1 MRIALTL
8 SILALVVAPAA
19 IMSQA
24 NAAATP
30 ANTKMTQCA
39 AQWQKDK
46 AANKTNGQDYKTYSA
61 ACMKGATPATAKP
74 AMAAAKPAAVVAK
87 PAAVVK
93 ASSTKPQDR
102 MKECGAK
109 WNQMKAAGKTG
120 NQTYKQFSTT
130 CLKS

>member
-1 MRIALTL
+1 MRIAFTL
-8 SILALVVAPAA
+8 SILALVATPAA
-19 IMSQA
+19 IISQA

-46 AANKTNGQDYKTYSA
+46 AANKTNGQDYKAYSA
-61 ACMKGATPATAKP
+61 ACLKGATPAPAPVAKP
-74 AMAAAKPAAVVAK
+74 AMAAAKPAAT
-87 PAAVVK
+87 VVK
-93 ASSTKPQDR
+93 ASNTKPQDR

-109 WNQMKAAGKTG
+109 WSQMKAAGKTG
-120 NQTYKQFSTT
+120 NQTYKQFSAT

>member
-8 SILALVVAPAA
+8 SILALVAAPAA

-24 NAAATP
+24 NAAATA

-61 ACMKGATPATAKP
+61 ACMKGAIPAAKP

-93 ASSTKPQDR
+93 ASNTKPQDR

-109 WNQMKAAGKTG
+109 WNQMKAAGKPG